1 MTTWVVDAILF
12 DLDGTLVDS
21 AGSVER
27 SWRQLADRIG
37 RPWQEVRP
45 HIHGVPVKQVMAML
59 EPDMPPET
67 VEELRLFMI
76 ESESTDTEG
85 VVAQPGAAQVLDSLP
100 PERVAIVTSGGIRL
114 ATARITAAG
123 LPTPGVVV
131 TADDVAVGKPDPAP
145 YLMGAKLLGFP
156 ADRCLVV
163 EDAPAGVASAKAAGC
178 PVIGVLTTHPALD
191 APTVRT
197 LAEITFTPVVGGIE
211 VHIQDAAADDAAD
224 GGSDRTADGAG
235 DRAGSDLSAH

>member
-27 SWRQLADRIG
+27 SWRQLADKIG
-37 RPWQEVRP
+37 RPWPEVRP
-45 HIHGVPVKQVMAML
+45 HIHGVPVAQVMAML
-59 EPDMPPET
+59 EPDMSPET
-67 VEELRLFMI
+67 VDELRLFMI

-85 VVAQPGAAQVLDSLP
+85 VVAQPSAARVLASLP
-100 PERVAIVTSGGIRL
+100 PDRVAIVTSGGIRL
-114 ATARITAAG
+114 ASARIAAAG
-123 LPTPGVVV
+123 LSTPAVVV
-131 TADDVAVGKPDPAP
+131 TADDVSVGKPDPAP

-156 ADRCLVV
+156 PQRCLVV

-197 LAEITFTPVVGGIE
+197 LSEITFTPL
-211 VHIQDAAADDAAD
+211 AD
-224 GGSDRTADGAG
+224 GIRVTIQHDAGPGDGDNNADGAG
-235 DRAGSDLSAH
+235 GPTATGTSAD